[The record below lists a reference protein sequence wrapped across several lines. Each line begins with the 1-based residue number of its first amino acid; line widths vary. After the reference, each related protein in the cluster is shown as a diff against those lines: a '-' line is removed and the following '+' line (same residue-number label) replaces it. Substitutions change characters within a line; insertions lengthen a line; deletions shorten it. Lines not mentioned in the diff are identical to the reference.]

1 MVRYPPRT
9 LAQIR
14 LGEEVEY
21 IVTTSRDLSM
31 IEHHG
36 NGEHPELQERRRQL
50 LMWRSLAVFI
60 VVGALLGMVRLVRD
74 LLADVPLRSLVY
86 QVVLLVVS
94 GLLMILVVKRIR
106 SLRQR
111 LTLLDQSD
119 DGGG

>member
-1 MVRYPPRT
+1 
-9 LAQIR
+9 
-14 LGEEVEY
+14 
-21 IVTTSRDLSM
+21 M

-50 LMWRSLAVFI
+50 LMWRSLAVLI

-74 LLADVPLRSLVY
+74 LLAGEPLRVLVY

-94 GLLMILVVKRIR
+94 GLLMVFVVMRLR

-111 LTLLDQSD
+111 LTLLERPD

>member
-1 MVRYPPRT
+1 
-9 LAQIR
+9 
-14 LGEEVEY
+14 
-21 IVTTSRDLSM
+21 M